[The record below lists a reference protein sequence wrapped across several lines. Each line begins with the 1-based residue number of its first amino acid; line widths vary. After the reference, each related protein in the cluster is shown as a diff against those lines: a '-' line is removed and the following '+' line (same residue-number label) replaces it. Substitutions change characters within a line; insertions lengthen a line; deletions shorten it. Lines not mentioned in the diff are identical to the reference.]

1 MPKNIYKDFYK
12 QIRNVGTDTPKV
24 GDIVELLPNNNRNRQ
39 LRSQENKHIWE
50 VLTVDTP
57 IYLKGDMGFL
67 IKHVGSNH
75 TRWVTTEDIKIHEF
89 RENTYDVC

>member
-1 MPKNIYKDFYK
+1 METN
-12 QIRNVGTDTPKV
+12 TPKV

-75 TRWVTTEDIKIHEF
+75 TRWVTADDIEIHEF

>member
-1 MPKNIYKDFYK
+1 M
-12 QIRNVGTDTPKV
+12 GTNTPKV

-67 IKHVGSNH
+67 IKHIGSNH